1 MRTESVWSLKG
12 VGKAPQKVVED
23 GEAAKGGRQGG
34 RLSGCK
40 FLMIKVLSE
49 RGKSLCRYGKSTL
62 RRCLMVDKSCL
73 MKWIEEG

>member
-1 MRTESVWSLKG
+1 M
-12 VGKAPQKVVED
+12 ED

-49 RGKSLCRYGKSTL
+49 QGKRLCQYGKSSL
-62 RRCLMVDKSCL
+62 RRCLMVDKSWL
-73 MKWIEEG
+73 MKWIGEG